1 MNFAI
6 ASGSVLDEAICNS
19 WNPSGVETANI
30 GALIIAMRH
39 S

>member
-6 ASGSVLDEAICNS
+6 ASGSVLEEAS
-19 WNPSGVETANI
+19 WSAWNASGVETAKI

-39 S
+39 C